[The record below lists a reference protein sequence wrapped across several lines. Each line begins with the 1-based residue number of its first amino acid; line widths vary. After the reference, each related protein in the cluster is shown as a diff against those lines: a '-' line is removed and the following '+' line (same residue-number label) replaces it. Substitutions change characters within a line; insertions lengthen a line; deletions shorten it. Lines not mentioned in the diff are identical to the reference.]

1 MSGTLVP
8 PPSLTSAQACQGY
21 FDIAFRVGNIVI
33 QMLRAGIHN
42 DCTFRLPVVFHNR
55 QRLLGGHVRVE
66 VLFADN
72 QFLQRLEAPTKAIQI
87 G

>member
-1 MSGTLVP
+1 
-8 PPSLTSAQACQGY
+8 
-21 FDIAFRVGNIVI
+21 
-33 QMLRAGIHN
+33 
-42 DCTFRLPVVFHNR
+42 VVFHNR

>member
-1 MSGTLVP
+1 MSGRLVP
-8 PPSLTSAQACQGY
+8 PPSLTNAQACQGY
-21 FDIAFRVGNIVI
+21 FDIAFRVGTIVI
-33 QMLRAGIHN
+33 QMLVPAFTT
-42 DCTFRLPVVFHNR
+42 CTFRLPVVFHNR

>member
-1 MSGTLVP
+1 MP

-21 FDIAFRVGNIVI
+21 FDITFRVRNIAI
-33 QMLRAGIHN
+33 QMLRAGIHK
-42 DCTFRLPVVFHNR
+42 DCTFSLPVVFHNR
-55 QRLLGGHVRVE
+55 RRLLGGHVLVH

-72 QFLQRLEAPTKAIQI
+72 QFLYRLEAPTKAIQI

>member
-1 MSGTLVP
+1 
-8 PPSLTSAQACQGY
+8 
-21 FDIAFRVGNIVI
+21 
-33 QMLRAGIHN
+33 
-42 DCTFRLPVVFHNR
+42 
-55 QRLLGGHVRVE
+55 VRVE